1 MRNSKRWRRGSRHDS
16 PSSKSPSK
24 RAAARSNKWN
34 MLFASLGTL
43 GVTMSMLFG
52 LWAVG
57 YQIAD
62 LIKPP

>member
-1 MRNSKRWRRGSRHDS
+1 
-16 PSSKSPSK
+16 
-24 RAAARSNKWN
+24 

-43 GVTMSMLFG
+43 AVTMSILFG

-62 LIKPP
+62 VIKR

>member
-1 MRNSKRWRRGSRHDS
+1 
-16 PSSKSPSK
+16 
-24 RAAARSNKWN
+24 